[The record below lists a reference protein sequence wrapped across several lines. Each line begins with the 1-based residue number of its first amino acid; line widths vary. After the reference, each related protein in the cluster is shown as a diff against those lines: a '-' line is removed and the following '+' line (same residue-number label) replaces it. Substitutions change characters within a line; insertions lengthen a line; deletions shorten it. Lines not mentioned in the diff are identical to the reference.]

1 MIYFIF
7 LISIIFHELGHILL
21 AKLLRVKIK
30 KVRFKIIGFSAEFED
45 GISDKNLRKIFVL
58 FMGPLVNLI
67 IGLIVIGLKNKF
79 KYGNQIIYTNFILF
93 IINILPVIPLDG
105 GRILFYILNLR
116 LNFESAF
123 EIINNISKIFLI
135 LISFCYAFIIFVI
148 KNVEIFFFILYLWYL
163 NIKEE
168 VNFAWYIKINK
179 NVRKYL
185 NL

>member
-1 MIYFIF
+1 MKY
-7 LISIIFHELGHILL
+7 
-21 AKLLRVKIK
+21 R
-30 KVRFKIIGFSAEFED
+30 
-45 GISDKNLRKIFVL
+45 SD
-58 FMGPLVNLI
+58 
-67 IGLIVIGLKNKF
+67 